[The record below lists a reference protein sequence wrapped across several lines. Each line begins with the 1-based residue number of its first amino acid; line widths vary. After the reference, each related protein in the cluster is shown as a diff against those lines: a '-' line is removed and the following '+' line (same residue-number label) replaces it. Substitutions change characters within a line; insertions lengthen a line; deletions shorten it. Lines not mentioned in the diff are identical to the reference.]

1 MIHRARSVSTAH
13 VRTYRASTSGGNGGA
28 PRAAEAAAAAAAAA
42 EEEEEEAAAAAGE
55 EEAAAEEPSAA
66 STAVSWAEWAK
77 GVVDSGA
84 SSVATC
90 PYSLGRLASMPYSQ
104 RWYR

>member
-1 MIHRARSVSTAH
+1 M
-13 VRTYRASTSGGNGGA
+13 RTYRASTSGGNGGA
-28 PRAAEAAAAAAAAA
+28 PRAAEAAAAAA
-42 EEEEEEAAAAAGE
+42 EEEEAEEAAAAGE
-55 EEAAAEEPSAA
+55 DAAAAEEPSAA

>member
-1 MIHRARSVSTAH
+1 M
-13 VRTYRASTSGGNGGA
+13 RTYRASTGGNGGA

-42 EEEEEEAAAAAGE
+42 EEEEEAEAEAEAAAAAGE
-55 EEAAAEEPSAA
+55 EAAAAEEPSAG